1 MNPNRL
7 NSLDPNHPTLHV
19 QPVHDIHTCI
29 YIYTHVCTYVCH
41 TKMCVYVFC
50 YIQVP
55 LKANVKQSLFQN
67 RSNRALFK
75 INRKSYKTN
84 RKSIEKSMKINR
96 KINRERHSKSIE
108 KAIIKSSECSI
119 RLHANRP

>member
-1 MNPNRL
+1 M
-7 NSLDPNHPTLHV
+7 
-19 QPVHDIHTCI
+19 
-29 YIYTHVCTYVCH
+29 YVCH

-75 INRKSYKTN
+75 INRKSIEQSMKVN
-84 RKSIEKSMKINR
+84 RESNCKIKRMQYQNSSEPTVTTPCDSIENFQNQAFFEFLK
-96 KINRERHSKSIE
+96 
-108 KAIIKSSECSI
+108 KSSVRLKYFNI
-119 RLHANRP
+119 R